1 MSGLTFEQLRIPLAL
16 ALIIIAAFVL
26 LPRGEDDA
34 PAATVATPRPT
45 VVVGEPGGEVLS
57 SGTGAPTSS
66 ATPAATSTPTPTPSP
81 TEEPTPAPTP
91 HPVAADGFTAQV
103 LACQSIS
110 GSACNGQL
118 GTLPPNAGSF
128 TALVRFTDANGGD
141 VMNAILTGPSGT
153 ITGAPY
159 ALQGGG
165 DGYYYSTFTA
175 GGLAPG
181 QYTLTATRN
190 GDPVASTT
198 FQIG

>member
-26 LPRGEDDA
+26 LPRGGDDA

-45 VVVGEPGGEVLS
+45 VVVGEPGGGVLS
-57 SGTGAPTSS
+57 SGAEAPTGSATAAPTS
-66 ATPAATSTPTPTPSP
+66 TPSP
-81 TEEPTPAPTP
+81 TAEPTPAPTP
-91 HPVAADGFTAQV
+91 TPQPVAADGFTAQV

-181 QYTLTATRN
+181 RYTLTATRN
-190 GDPVASTT
+190 GDPVATTT